1 MVGLSIAESASI
13 MNTSFKGSM
22 ASLTVLFFMS
32 SAPCNIYI
40 IQRHPKKEHVPNTVK
55 LSFLSYLK
63 VENTLTL
70 LISPSFLVKKFPQ
83 TSIEPL

>member
-13 MNTSFKGSM
+13 MNTSLKGSM

-40 IQRHPKKEHVPNTVK
+40 IQRHQKKEHVPNTVK
-55 LSFLSYLK
+55 LSLSYLK

-70 LISPSFLVKKFPQ
+70 LISPSFLVKNFPQ

>member
-13 MNTSFKGSM
+13 MNTSLKGSM

-40 IQRHPKKEHVPNTVK
+40 IQRHQNKEHVPNTVK
-55 LSFLSYLK
+55 LSLSYLK

-70 LISPSFLVKKFPQ
+70 LISPSFLVKNFPQ

>member
-1 MVGLSIAESASI
+1 MVDLSIAESASI
-13 MNTSFKGSM
+13 MNTSLKGSM

-40 IQRHPKKEHVPNTVK
+40 IQRHQKKEHVPNTVK
-55 LSFLSYLK
+55 LSLSYLK

-70 LISPSFLVKKFPQ
+70 LISPSFLVKNFTQ

>member
-13 MNTSFKGSM
+13 MNTSPKGSM

-32 SAPCNIYI
+32 SAPCNIYYTETS
-40 IQRHPKKEHVPNTVK
+40 KKEHVPNTVK

-70 LISPSFLVKKFPQ
+70 LISPSFLVKNFPQ

>member
-13 MNTSFKGSM
+13 MNTSLKGSM

-32 SAPCNIYI
+32 SAPCNIYYTETS
-40 IQRHPKKEHVPNTVK
+40 KKEHVPNTVK
-55 LSFLSYLK
+55 LSLSYLK

-70 LISPSFLVKKFPQ
+70 LISPSFLVKYFPQ

>member
-1 MVGLSIAESASI
+1 MVALSIAESASI
-13 MNTSFKGSM
+13 MNTSLKGSM

-40 IQRHPKKEHVPNTVK
+40 IQRHQKKEHVPNTVK
-55 LSFLSYLK
+55 LSLSYLK

-70 LISPSFLVKKFPQ
+70 LISPSFLVKNFPQ

>member
-1 MVGLSIAESASI
+1 MVDLSIAESASI
-13 MNTSFKGSM
+13 MNTSLKGSM

-40 IQRHPKKEHVPNTVK
+40 IQRHQKKEHVPNTVK
-55 LSFLSYLK
+55 LSLSYLK

-70 LISPSFLVKKFPQ
+70 LISPSFLVKNFPQ

>member
-55 LSFLSYLK
+55 LFLSYLK
-63 VENTLTL
+63 VENTMTL
-70 LISPSFLVKKFPQ
+70 LISPSFLVKNFPQ

>member
-1 MVGLSIAESASI
+1 MVDLSIAESASI
-13 MNTSFKGSM
+13 MNTSPKGSM

-40 IQRHPKKEHVPNTVK
+40 IQRHQKKEHVPNTVK
-55 LSFLSYLK
+55 LSLSYLK

-70 LISPSFLVKKFPQ
+70 LISPSFLVKNFPQ
-83 TSIEPL
+83 TSIAPL

>member
-40 IQRHPKKEHVPNTVK
+40 IQRHQKKEHVPNTVK
-55 LSFLSYLK
+55 LSLSYLK
-63 VENTLTL
+63 VENTMTL
-70 LISPSFLVKKFPQ
+70 LISPSFLVKNFPQ

>member
-40 IQRHPKKEHVPNTVK
+40 IQRHQKKEHVPNTVK
-55 LSFLSYLK
+55 LSLSYLK
-63 VENTLTL
+63 VENTMTL
-70 LISPSFLVKKFPQ
+70 LISPSFLLKIFPQ

>member
-40 IQRHPKKEHVPNTVK
+40 IQRHQKKEHVPNTVK
-55 LSFLSYLK
+55 LSLSYLK
-63 VENTLTL
+63 VENTMTL

>member
-32 SAPCNIYI
+32 SAPCII
-40 IQRHPKKEHVPNTVK
+40 IQRLKKKEHVPNTVK
-55 LSFLSYLK
+55 LSLSYLK

>member
-40 IQRHPKKEHVPNTVK
+40 IQRHQKKEHVPNTVK
-55 LSFLSYLK
+55 LSLSYLK

>member
-40 IQRHPKKEHVPNTVK
+40 IQRHQKKEHVPNTVK
-55 LSFLSYLK
+55 LSLSYLK

-70 LISPSFLVKKFPQ
+70 LISPSFLVKNFPQ

>member
-1 MVGLSIAESASI
+1 MVDLSIAESASI

-40 IQRHPKKEHVPNTVK
+40 IQRHQKKEHVPNTVK
-55 LSFLSYLK
+55 LSLSYLK